1 MKSIKSMF
9 LALCVLLSLSA
20 SQMAVAASTGWL
32 TNPNHPPVKVRL
44 MLTGELDP
52 VTKAMPAVLEVK
64 LDGDWKTYWRSPGEG
79 GIAPSIK
86 WDKSTNLQK
95 VDWSWP
101 APQQF
106 SLLGMQTFGYQDEVT
121 FPLLLTLDDIEANT
135 QLHGKFTLS
144 SCTTICVLT
153 DYEINL
159 DIEPGTLKADTDAM
173 FAYNRAV
180 SSVPLKVTA
189 QDADSAIK
197 LGWDSG
203 KSQLEVVLDGTH
215 WRQPKLII
223 DGEPDTVFKLVS
235 VNKREAADVGEA
247 EKIVAIF
254 DGSSWL
260 GEPELLGK
268 SLHVTVVDSQRAL
281 EYSSEVKPTQI
292 IAQGS
297 SLLKMMLIAL
307 IGGLILNVMPCVLP
321 VLGMK
326 LSSVVSAPDLERN
339 QIRQQFIA
347 SALGILVSF
356 WLLAGF
362 ILMLKFTGQAI
373 GWGVQFQNP
382 WFIGFMA
389 LVTSIFA
396 INMLGAFEINLPSSL
411 QTKLATTGGNNN
423 RGHFLQGMFAT
434 LLATPCSAPFL
445 GTAVAFALGADTISL
460 LVIFT
465 ALALGMALPWLLVAA
480 FPQIANYFPKPGR
493 WMSVVKVIFS
503 VLLLI
508 TSLWLISLLSNFLA
522 TSYLFVAA
530 AVLLVTFFI
539 FMAKTI
545 GAAAVV
551 ATFSI
556 TLIFAAIG
564 AFMTSEQWAKPLPT
578 DLVWTP
584 LNEEVIAE
592 QVAEGKTIFVDV
604 TADWC
609 ISCKANKVGVIL
621 QDPVYSQLKQDNLM
635 TMKGDWTK
643 PSEYITNYL
652 QRHNRFGVPFNVV
665 YGPGA
670 PDGIQLPVI
679 LSTQGVLAAIERA
692 STAPT
697 ASAEQRIKQ

>member
-1 MKSIKSMF
+1 MF
-9 LALCVLLSLSA
+9 LALCALIFLSA

-32 TNPNHPPVKVRL
+32 TNPNHPPVKVRM

-52 VTKAMPAVLEVK
+52 VTKVIPAVIEVK

-86 WDKSTNLQK
+86 WDKSTNLQD

-101 APQQF
+101 APDKF
-106 SLLGMQTFGYQDEVT
+106 SLLGMQTFGYQGEVI
-121 FPLLLTLDDIEANT
+121 FPLLLTLDDINADT

-159 DIEPGTLKADTDAM
+159 DINPSGLIADTNAM
-173 FAYNRAV
+173 FAFNKAV
-180 SSVPLKVTA
+180 STVPLKVTD
-189 QDADSAIK
+189 QDAESAIK

-203 KSQLEVVLDGTH
+203 KSQLEVVLDGTN
-215 WRQPKLII
+215 WRQPELII

-235 VNKREAADVGEA
+235 VNKREATDSGDAD
-247 EKIVAIF
+247 KIVAIF
-254 DGSSWL
+254 DGESWL

-268 SLHVTVVDSQRAL
+268 KLNVTVVDDQRAL

-326 LSSVVSAPDLERN
+326 LSSVVAAPDLERN

-389 LVTSIFA
+389 LVTSVFA

-411 QTKLATTGGNNN
+411 QTKLATTGGNNSK
-423 RGHFLQGMFAT
+423 GHFLQGMFAT

-445 GTAVAFALGADTISL
+445 GTAVAFALGADTLSL
-460 LVIFT
+460 FVIFT
-465 ALALGMALPWLLVAA
+465 ALAFGMALPWLLVAA

-493 WMSVVKVIFS
+493 WMSVVKIIFS

-508 TSLWLISLLSNFLA
+508 TSLWLISLLSSFLP
-522 TSYLFVAA
+522 TSYLFAA
-530 AVLLVTFFI
+530 AALLLVTFFI

-556 TLIFAAIG
+556 TLVFAAIG

-621 QDPVYSQLKQDNLM
+621 QDPVYSRLKQDNLM

-652 QRHNRFGVPFNVV
+652 QSHNRFGVPFNVV

-670 PDGIQLPVI
+670 PNGIELPVI

-692 STAPT
+692 SAAPT
-697 ASAEQRIKQ
+697 ASAEQKIKQ

>member
-1 MKSIKSMF
+1 
-9 LALCVLLSLSA
+9 
-20 SQMAVAASTGWL
+20 MAVAASTGWL
-32 TNPNHPPVKVRL
+32 TNPNHPPVKVRM

-52 VTKAMPAVLEVK
+52 VTKVIPAVIEVK

-86 WDKSTNLQK
+86 WDKSTNLQD

-101 APQQF
+101 APDKF
-106 SLLGMQTFGYQDEVT
+106 SLLGMQTFGYQGEVI
-121 FPLLLTLDDIEANT
+121 FPLLLTLDDINADT

-159 DIEPGTLKADTDAM
+159 DINPSGLIADTNAM
-173 FAYNRAV
+173 FAFNKAV
-180 SSVPLKVTA
+180 STVPLKVTD
-189 QDADSAIK
+189 QDAESAIK

-203 KSQLEVVLDGTH
+203 KSQLEVVLDGTN
-215 WRQPKLII
+215 WRQPELII

-235 VNKREAADVGEA
+235 VNKREATDSGDAD
-247 EKIVAIF
+247 KIVAIF
-254 DGSSWL
+254 DGESWL

-268 SLHVTVVDSQRAL
+268 KLNVTVVDDQRAL

-326 LSSVVSAPDLERN
+326 LSSVVAAPDLERN

-389 LVTSIFA
+389 LVTSVFA

-411 QTKLATTGGNNN
+411 QTKLATTGGNNSK
-423 RGHFLQGMFAT
+423 GHFLQGMFAT

-445 GTAVAFALGADTISL
+445 GTAVAFALGADTLSL
-460 LVIFT
+460 FVIFT
-465 ALALGMALPWLLVAA
+465 ALAFGMALPWLLVAA

-493 WMSVVKVIFS
+493 WMSVVKIIFS

-508 TSLWLISLLSNFLA
+508 TSLWLISLLSSFLP
-522 TSYLFVAA
+522 TSYLFAA
-530 AVLLVTFFI
+530 AALLLVTFFI

-556 TLIFAAIG
+556 TLVFAAIG

-621 QDPVYSQLKQDNLM
+621 QDPVYSRLKQDNLM

-652 QRHNRFGVPFNVV
+652 QSHNRFGVPFNVV

-670 PDGIQLPVI
+670 PNGIELPVI

-692 STAPT
+692 SAAPT
-697 ASAEQRIKQ
+697 ASAEQKIKQ